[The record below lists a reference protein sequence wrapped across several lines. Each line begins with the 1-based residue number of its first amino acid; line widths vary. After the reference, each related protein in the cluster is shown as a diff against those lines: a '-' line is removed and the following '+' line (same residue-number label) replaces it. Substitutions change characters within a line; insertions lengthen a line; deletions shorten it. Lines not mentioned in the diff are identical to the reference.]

1 MTAPAPD
8 HDHLLDA
15 ARAWYDAGYTVIPTH
30 EDGGKRPFGAWRDYQ
45 QQRPTWEQV
54 EAWLATGRY
63 TGIGVL
69 TGATS
74 GGVEMIELE
83 GPMSAAVERLQ
94 RVVAKAATYA
104 EIELPELLARVARGC
119 VEQSAGGGLHLFIRV
134 TDGPALPN
142 TKLAYALT
150 STGRKI
156 VAETRGE
163 GGFVVVAPTTGRNGH
178 EPGTAYLFINGGS
191 PDKTV
196 NVTSEDRDLL
206 HLVITL
212 ALNEDPD
219 HDPHHPEPTTP
230 TTTPLELGD
239 STFDDYRT
247 RVTWRD
253 ILEPAGWTW
262 SHHADGR
269 DYWTRPGKAPK
280 DGTSATTIE
289 DGPLYNFSGNAGLP
303 EETGL
308 SKPQVYAHLHHGGDL
323 SAAARALRDLGYGP
337 TTPTPPDLPAWQP
350 DPDHSS
356 EERPDTPYD
365 RAVRAKYAELRVL
378 DDAKTLLANYRA
390 GQAPEL
396 DSITLNAFLE
406 QPDDPIEYR
415 VDGLWPMDGRVLLAA
430 AAKTG
435 KTTLVAANLIPA
447 ITDQRPFLGKAT
459 PATLTPTGTI
469 AYLNL
474 EVAEATLRRWMRD
487 AGIINTDRVI
497 IGNLRGKASALQL
510 GTPTGRKRLAL
521 WLATHRAEIVILD
534 PLAPVLASLGLDENS
549 NTDVA
554 RFFSWWAET
563 MRDAGVRDDLVVHHT
578 GHAGERSRG
587 ASRLLDEPDA
597 IWTLTRDQDED
608 PDAPFAQ
615 LEVPRYLAAYGRDV
629 DLPQQ
634 ALAFDPLSKQL
645 TLTGDGRT
653 RVRASRIEAKIL
665 NVMRDGHL
673 RTRNAICGEIGGDRN
688 TAWAAVQRLVDTGT
702 LIEVGK
708 KLALEVTP

>member
-1 MTAPAPD
+1 MTEQP
-8 HDHLLDA
+8 HDTSHLLTA
-15 ARAWYDAGYTVIPTH
+15 ARTWHDAGYAVIPTH

-45 QQRPTWEQV
+45 HQRPTWAQV

-94 RVVAKAATYA
+94 RVVAEAGKYA
-104 EIELPELLARVARGC
+104 EIDLPDLLARVARGC

-134 TDGPALPN
+134 TDGPAHPN

-150 STGRKI
+150 GTGRKI
-156 VAETRGE
+156 IAETRGE

-196 NVTSEDRDLL
+196 DVTSEDRDLL

-212 ALNEDPD
+212 ALNEDD
-219 HDPHHPEPTTP
+219 TLTAQPEPVAH
-230 TTTPLELGD
+230 PLPAADGD
-239 STFDDYRT
+239 STFDDYRQ

-262 SHHADGR
+262 SHAADGR
-269 DYWTRPGKAPK
+269 DYWTRPGKHPR
-280 DGTSATTIE
+280 DGHSASTIE

-308 SKPQVYAHLHHGGDL
+308 SKAQVYAHLNHAGDL
-323 SAAARALRDLGYGP
+323 SAAARALRDAGYGP
-337 TTPTPPDLPAWQP
+337 TIPTPHELPAWQP
-350 DPDHSS
+350 DTDHP
-356 EERPDTPYD
+356 EENRPETPYE
-365 RAVRAKYAELRVL
+365 RAVRIKYGELRIL
-378 DDAKTLLANYRA
+378 DDAKTLLANYKA
-390 GQAPEL
+390 GQAPDL
-396 DSITLNAFLE
+396 DSITLDAFLQ

-447 ITDQRPFLGKAT
+447 ITDSRPFLGRAT
-459 PATLTPTGTI
+459 PAPLTPTGTI

-487 AGIINTDRVI
+487 AGIRNTDRVV
-497 IGNLRGKASALQL
+497 IGNLRGKAAALQL

-597 IWTLTRDQDED
+597 IWTLTRDQDDD
-608 PDAPFAQ
+608 PDAPYAQ

-634 ALAFDPLSKQL
+634 ALAFDPSSKQL

-653 RVRASRIEAKIL
+653 RVRASRIEAKVL
-665 NVMRDGHL
+665 AVMRDGHL
-673 RTRNAICGEIGGDRN
+673 RTRNAICTEIGGDRN
-688 TAWAAVQRLVDTGT
+688 AAWAAIGRLVDAGT
-702 LIEVGK
+702 LIEVGGK
-708 KLALEVTP
+708 KLAFEVAS